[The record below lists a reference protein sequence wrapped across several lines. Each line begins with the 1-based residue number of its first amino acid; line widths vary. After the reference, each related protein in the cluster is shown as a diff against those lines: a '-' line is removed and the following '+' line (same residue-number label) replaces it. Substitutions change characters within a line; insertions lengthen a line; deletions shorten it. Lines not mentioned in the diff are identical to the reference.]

1 MYANLNR
8 KVVATKVANKHN
20 FKYDES
26 KFLPKQREAAIA
38 LVEYE
43 FTPKNQRKT
52 KEEIAEDI
60 GVSRKTLHNWDTKDS
75 NFIAYKNY
83 LASEFM
89 DSHLALVY
97 KKLIDSIERGS
108 VRGIEV
114 YLKRIG
120 DLDTHT
126 EVTIKND
133 GDLSFEERKAALM
146 ERLSKA
152 KDSE

>member
-1 MYANLNR
+1 MS
-8 KVVATKVANKHN
+8 NKHN
-20 FKYDES
+20 FKFDES
-26 KFLPKQREAAIA
+26 KFQPKQREAAIA

-43 FTPKNQRKT
+43 FTPKRERKT
-52 KEEIAEDI
+52 KEAIAEEI

-75 NFIAYKNY
+75 NFINYKNY

-97 KKLIDSIERGS
+97 KKLIDSIEKGS

-126 EVTIKND
+126 EVTIRD
-133 GDLSFEERKAALM
+133 DSQMSFEERKAALL
-146 ERLSKA
+146 ERIEKTN
-152 KDSE
+152 DEG

>member
-1 MYANLNR
+1 MS
-8 KVVATKVANKHN
+8 NKHN

-43 FTPKNQRKT
+43 FTPKGQRKT
-52 KEEIAEDI
+52 KEAIAEEL

-75 NFIAYKNY
+75 NFINYKNY

-126 EVTIKND
+126 EVTINN
-133 GDLSFEERKAALM
+133 GSDLSFEERKAAIM
-146 ERLSKA
+146 ERINKA
-152 KDSE
+152 SES

>member
-1 MYANLNR
+1 M
-8 KVVATKVANKHN
+8 ANKHN

-43 FTPKNQRKT
+43 FTPKSSRKT
-52 KEEIAEDI
+52 KEEIAEGI
-60 GVSRKTLHNWDTKDS
+60 GISRKTLHNWDTRDS

-97 KKLIDSIERGS
+97 KKLIESIERGS
-108 VRGIEV
+108 VKGIEV

-126 EVTIKND
+126 EVTINNGGEK
-133 GDLSFEERKAALM
+133 SFEERKAALLARINGD
-146 ERLSKA
+146 EGSA
-152 KDSE
+152 E

>member
-1 MYANLNR
+1 M
-8 KVVATKVANKHN
+8 ANKHN

-43 FTPKNQRKT
+43 FTPKKERKT
-52 KEEIAEDI
+52 KEEIAEDL

-83 LASEFM
+83 LSSEFM

-126 EVTIKND
+126 EVTINN
-133 GDLSFEERKAALM
+133 GDQLSFEDRKAALM

>member
-1 MYANLNR
+1 M
-8 KVVATKVANKHN
+8 ANKHN

-43 FTPKNQRKT
+43 FTPKRERKT
-52 KEEIAEDI
+52 KEEIAEQI
-60 GVSRKTLHNWDTKDS
+60 GIARKTLHNWDTKDS

-97 KKLIDSIERGS
+97 RKLIDSIERGS

-126 EVTIKND
+126 EVTINN
-133 GDLSFEERKAALM
+133 GSDLSFEDRKAALLARING
-146 ERLSKA
+146 EG
-152 KDSE
+152 DSNDDSTK

>member
-1 MYANLNR
+1 M
-8 KVVATKVANKHN
+8 ANKHN

-43 FTPKNQRKT
+43 FTPKRERKT
-52 KEEIAEDI
+52 KEEIAEQI
-60 GVSRKTLHNWDTKDS
+60 GIARKTLHNWDTKDS

-97 KKLIDSIERGS
+97 RKLIDSIERGS

-126 EVTIKND
+126 EVTINN
-133 GDLSFEERKAALM
+133 GSDLSFEDRKAALLARING
-146 ERLSKA
+146 EG
-152 KDSE
+152 DSNDSTK

>member
-1 MYANLNR
+1 
-8 KVVATKVANKHN
+8 VANKHN

-43 FTPKNQRKT
+43 FTPKTARKT
-52 KEEIAEDI
+52 KEAIAEDL

-97 KKLIDSIERGS
+97 KKLVDSIERGS
-108 VRGIEV
+108 VRGMEL

-120 DLDTHT
+120 DLDTHS
-126 EVTIKND
+126 EITINQGGEDKT
-133 GDLSFEERKAALM
+133 FEERKAALM
-146 ERLSKA
+146 ERLA
-152 KDSE
+152 KQDAE

>member
-1 MYANLNR
+1 MS
-8 KVVATKVANKHN
+8 NKHN
-20 FKYDES
+20 FIYDES

-43 FTPKNQRKT
+43 FTPKKERKT
-52 KEEIAEDI
+52 KEQIAEEI

-75 NFIAYKNY
+75 NFINYKNY

-126 EVTIKND
+126 EVTIKD
-133 GDLSFEERKAALM
+133 ESDKSFEERKAALL
-146 ERLSKA
+146 ERLEKSKE
-152 KDSE
+152 SE

>member
-1 MYANLNR
+1 MS
-8 KVVATKVANKHN
+8 NKHN
-20 FKYDES
+20 FTYDES
-26 KFLPKQREAAIA
+26 KFLPKQREAALA

-43 FTPKNQRKT
+43 FTPKKERKT
-52 KEEIAEDI
+52 KDQLAEEL
-60 GVSRKTLHNWDTKDS
+60 GVSRKTLYNWDTQDS

-83 LASEFM
+83 LSSEFM

-97 KKLIDSIERGS
+97 KKLIDAIERGS

-126 EVTIKND
+126 EVTIND
-133 GDLSFEERKAALM
+133 GSQMSFEERKAALL
-146 ERLSKA
+146 ERLEKT
-152 KDSE
+152 KEDEQ

>member
-1 MYANLNR
+1 M
-8 KVVATKVANKHN
+8 ANKHN
-20 FKYDES
+20 FKYDEA

-43 FTPKNQRKT
+43 FTPKGQRKT
-52 KEEIAEDI
+52 KEEIAEDL
-60 GVSRKTLHNWDTKDS
+60 GVSRKTLHNWDTRDS

-83 LASEFM
+83 LSSEFM

-97 KKLIDSIERGS
+97 KKLIESIERGS
-108 VRGIEV
+108 VKGIEV

-126 EVTIKND
+126 EVTINNGGEK
-133 GDLSFEERKAALM
+133 SFEERKAALLARING
-146 ERLSKA
+146 EDGEK
-152 KDSE
+152 

>member
-1 MYANLNR
+1 MS
-8 KVVATKVANKHN
+8 NKHN

-43 FTPKNQRKT
+43 FTPKGQRKT
-52 KEEIAEDI
+52 KEAIAEEL

-75 NFIAYKNY
+75 NFINYKNY

-126 EVTIKND
+126 EVTINNG
-133 GDLSFEERKAALM
+133 GDLSFEERKAALL
-146 ERLSKA
+146 ERINKA
-152 KDSE
+152 NDN

>member
-1 MYANLNR
+1 M
-8 KVVATKVANKHN
+8 ANKHN

-43 FTPKNQRKT
+43 FTPKSSRKT
-52 KEEIAEDI
+52 KEEIAEEV
-60 GVSRKTLHNWDTKDS
+60 GVSRKTLHNWDTRDS
-75 NFIAYKNY
+75 NFINYKNY

-97 KKLIDSIERGS
+97 KKLIESIERGS
-108 VRGIEV
+108 VKGIEV

-126 EVTIKND
+126 EVTINN
-133 GDLSFEERKAALM
+133 GDNKSFEERKAALLARING
-146 ERLSKA
+146 EQDEK
-152 KDSE
+152 

>member
-1 MYANLNR
+1 MSA
-8 KVVATKVANKHN
+8 KHT

-43 FTPKNQRKT
+43 FRPKGERKT
-52 KEEIAEDI
+52 KEQIAESLGI
-60 GVSRKTLHNWDTKDS
+60 TRMTLYNWDSKDA

-89 DSHLALVY
+89 DSSLAFVY
-97 KKLIDSIERGS
+97 KKLLESIDRGS
-108 VRGIEV
+108 VRGMEL

-120 DLDTHT
+120 DLA
-126 EVTIKND
+126 EQNEITIKTE
-133 GDLSFEERKAALM
+133 GDSKSFEQRQAELLA
-146 ERLSKA
+146 RLGATDEVK
-152 KDSE
+152 

>member
-1 MYANLNR
+1 MS
-8 KVVATKVANKHN
+8 NKHN

-26 KFLPKQREAAIA
+26 KFLPKQREAGIA

-43 FTPKNQRKT
+43 FTPKGQRKT
-52 KEEIAEDI
+52 KEQIADEI
-60 GVSRKTLHNWDTKDS
+60 GVSRKTLHNWDTKDA
-75 NFIAYKNY
+75 NFINYKNA

-108 VRGIEV
+108 VRGIEI

-120 DLDTHT
+120 DLDTQT
-126 EVTIKND
+126 EITIKD
-133 GDLSFEERKAALM
+133 ESAMSFEDRKAAIM
-146 ERLSKA
+146 ARLA
-152 KDSE
+152 KSAEEE